1 MFQIPQV
8 LTPAMDTSEMSIAS
22 GDTGSQ
28 PEIIMDS
35 PEETSSDGKTSCDG
49 KILS

>member
-1 MFQIPQV
+1 MPLI
-8 LTPAMDTSEMSIAS
+8 LTPAMDNSEISMAS

-28 PEIIMDS
+28 PEITLDS
-35 PEETSSDGKTSCDG
+35 PDETISDGKTSCDS